1 MGSYADHGAPLSR
14 DDARAADPT
23 RGRAS
28 TGKSDPTVQ
37 PSSLTRRNHRIGF
50 VQRVLGL
57 ALLAAVPAL
66 ALALA
71 LFWTGNFSSQL
82 QWSLTV
88 FIALFWLVVALV
100 LRHQM
105 EMPLRTL
112 SNLISTLREGDYS
125 FRARG
130 SQGDDPLAEVMR
142 EANALINILYEQRL
156 GAMEATTLLRK
167 VMEEID
173 VAVFAFGPGER
184 LELVDRAGEG

>member
-23 RGRAS
+23 RESAS
-28 TGKSDPTVQ
+28 TGNSDSTVQ
-37 PSSLTRRNHRIGF
+37 HSTLTRRNHRFGF
-50 VQRVLGL
+50 VHRVLGL
-57 ALLAAVPAL
+57 ALAL
-66 ALALA
+66 ALL
-71 LFWTGNFSSQL
+71 WTGNFSSQL
-82 QWSLTV
+82 QWTLTV

-142 EANALINILYEQRL
+142 EANALI
-156 GAMEATTLLRK
+156 
-167 VMEEID
+167 
-173 VAVFAFGPGER
+173 
-184 LELVDRAGEG
+184 